1 MAATQTGRPP
11 PPATAQ
17 QVTASLVRVL
27 VLFFRPSSSFL
38 PCARTQTNARE
49 GGKFDRFVN
58 TSPCRA
64 ISFEILQRQAV
75 LPVDRRLKLDTVG
88 RRCAGGDGPPWAGG
102 HWGRD
107 GCRLVTRAL
116 RGPPLPDARFGGLGP
131 ASAGRPLGSTLTRV

>member
-49 GGKFDRFVN
+49 GEKFDRFVN

-116 RGPPLPDARFGGLGP
+116 RGPPCLTPVLAGWGQRALAARLGV
-131 ASAGRPLGSTLTRV
+131 R